1 MLDLNKL
8 VCMVSMN
15 SLLDIHHMCILFRHA
30 VEMASST
37 LVAASPALLLA
48 CVSRGLMIKKSN
60 IFKWC
65 NACRMADADSR
76 LNGSVD
82 KKKWS
87 DCSASEKTQVDDGSS
102 HSQSGLL
109 VEVAAGR

>member
-48 CVSRGLMIKKSN
+48 CVSRGLMIKK
-60 IFKWC
+60 K
-65 NACRMADADSR
+65 
-76 LNGSVD
+76 
-82 KKKWS
+82 
-87 DCSASEKTQVDDGSS
+87 
-102 HSQSGLL
+102 
-109 VEVAAGR
+109 